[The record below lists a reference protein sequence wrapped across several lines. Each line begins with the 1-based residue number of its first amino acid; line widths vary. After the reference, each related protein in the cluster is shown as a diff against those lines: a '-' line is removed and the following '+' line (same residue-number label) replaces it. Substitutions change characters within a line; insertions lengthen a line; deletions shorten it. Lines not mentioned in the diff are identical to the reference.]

1 MLLTLTCGCSWLPR
15 DDCDDDDDDD
25 VDNQVS
31 ADIQVSADVADS

>member
-1 MLLTLTCGCSWLPR
+1 MLLILTCGCSWLPR
-15 DDCDDDDDDD
+15 DDCDDDDDD